1 MTTINTLLSFQ
12 DLLKQFN
19 KVERDC
25 ESINDL
31 KGFDNDVEHSYR
43 VAMLCWMLVENYK
56 LDLDVSKILK
66 YALVHDL
73 PEVYAGDVSIYSNIS
88 AAEAEKEVK
97 EKIAIDTLQS
107 NYPSLHSMWSA
118 LDDYE
123 NKIDAESKFV
133 YLVEKLEPT
142 ALLCLSA
149 PDHYRH
155 RNISYDFFKNK
166 KLSKI
171 KDINSFAQVF
181 VKDMFEYL
189 EENKSKYFDK

>member
-43 VAMLCWMLVENYK
+43 VAMLCWMLAENYK

-73 PEVYAGDVSIYSNIS
+73 PEVYAGDVSIYSNVS
-88 AAEAEKEVK
+88 AEEKEAK
-97 EKIAIDTLQS
+97 EKIAIDTLHS
-107 NYPSLHSMWSA
+107 NYPSLESMWST
-118 LDDYE
+118 LDNYE
-123 NKIDAESKFV
+123 NKIDDESKFV
-133 YLVEKLEPT
+133 YIVEKLEPT
-142 ALLCLSA
+142 LLLLLSA
-149 PDHYRH
+149 PNHFRH
-155 RNISYDFFKNK
+155 RNVTYDFFKEK
-166 KLSKI
+166 KLRKI
-171 KDINSFAQVF
+171 KDIDSFAQAF
-181 VKDMFEYL
+181 VKDVFEYL